1 VKVNRYLKDALY
13 HPVMRSLVCII
24 FATAWNLLS
33 AFLFLDFLPLNFGYY
48 NTMLS
53 NQGTNNYDVYLFWGW
68 LPTIAIIVF
77 GIFWASGLLGKI
89 GGWLEN
95 L

>member
-1 VKVNRYLKDALY
+1 MRANKYLKDALY

-24 FATAWNLLS
+24 FAVAWNLLS

-48 NTMLS
+48 NTMVS
-53 NQGTNNYDVYLFWGW
+53 NQGTNNFDVYMFWGW
-68 LPTIAIIVF
+68 IPTILILVI
-77 GIFWASGLLGKI
+77 GIFWASGLLGMI
-89 GGWLEN
+89 QEWMEN